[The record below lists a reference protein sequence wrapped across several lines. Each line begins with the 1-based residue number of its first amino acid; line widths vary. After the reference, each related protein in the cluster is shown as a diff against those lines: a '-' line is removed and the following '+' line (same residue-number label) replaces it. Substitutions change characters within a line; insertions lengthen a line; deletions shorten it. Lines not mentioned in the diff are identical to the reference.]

1 MYGWHTLKTCWKKS
15 FVSHWL
21 VLYFALQTLKLAAMN
36 LKLSLCQGNKCSWY
50 KTCLHTEQ
58 ALTHTHKL
66 EDFRL
71 SHFFGIFYKNKYTL
85 SSLAQGTCHMKTVQP
100 YFFLLLVSNSCFWL
114 SSIKVQQKHTHKIFR
129 KLWNIFCF
137 FHSFLFFLLFLCGG
151 GLCLVEVSFLNG
163 TKQLSWCKVAV
174 NKATV

>member
-1 MYGWHTLKTCWKKS
+1 MLKEEFCQSLTCTLLCSTNSETCCYELKTKPMPGKQVQLVQNLS
-15 FVSHWL
+15 AHWTG
-21 VLYFALQTLKLAAMN
+21 VK
-36 LKLSLCQGNKCSWY
+36 
-50 KTCLHTEQ
+50 
-58 ALTHTHKL
+58 HTHKL